1 MAYNYKKTYQS
12 GYKRL
17 PTYFF
22 WGALISTLLEIFVA
36 GLVLIYDGG
45 FLIWFLCPPLAVGF
59 AFWVR
64 WVVSLFV
71 SQRVVV
77 ADSLMTLANQ
87 AEAQK
92 TEFYTQA
99 ATSIAANEEIFDLP
113 EL

>member
-22 WGALISTLLEIFVA
+22 WGALISMLLEIFVA
-36 GLVLIYDGG
+36 GVALMPYGL
-45 FLIWFLCPPLAVGF
+45 LIWFLCPPLAVGF

-64 WVVSLFV
+64 WFVSLFV

-77 ADSLMTLANQ
+77 ADSLIALVNQ

-92 TEFYTQA
+92 TEFYTQS
-99 ATSIAANEEIFDLP
+99 ATSIAADEEIFDLP